1 MTSTEIATMI
11 ASIGLPSAYNHFPD
25 QAAPALPFICFYY
38 DQPNNFV
45 ADNKT
50 YQKVVALTI
59 ELYTA
64 NKDLTSESAVE
75 NVLAANELP
84 YRKSETFIDSE
95 KMYLNSYE
103 TEVIYDG

>member
-1 MTSTEIATMI
+1 MTSIEIATMI
-11 ASIGLPSAYNHFPD
+11 ASTGLASAYNHFPEK
-25 QAAPALPFICFYY
+25 AAPALPFICFYY
-38 DQPNNFV
+38 DQPNNFN

-50 YQKVVALTI
+50 YQKVVSLTI

-64 NKDLTSESAVE
+64 NKDLTSEAAVE
-75 NVLAANELP
+75 SVLAANELP

-95 KMYLNSYE
+95 KMYLNTYE

>member
-11 ASIGLPSAYNHFPD
+11 ASIGLPSAYNHFPEK
-25 QAAPALPFICFYY
+25 AAPALPFVCFYY